1 MNKKFTFFSLST
13 LGRLLFVLFM
23 LFYIGN
29 IKAQTIS
36 TTSSFSNN
44 NGSGVVTF
52 NFQNTN
58 AFPVTITS
66 ISSVLRATDASTF
79 KLWYKTTV
87 VNGLPGVISAG
98 NGWTL
103 SGSGTFTSTI
113 GSTTNQ
119 VIEPVLTGLS
129 LVIPANTSYGLAVSG
144 FATVSG
150 LGTMGYYSI
159 PATPA
164 TVTFSG
170 GGCNIITGENI
181 SYAATTEAGSATFTP
196 RGFVGSIT
204 FNSAPAPT
212 CAAPTIPTATSITST
227 TASLNWTQTGTPA
240 QWQIKYGAA
249 GFNPATAGT
258 SILTSVK
265 PYTLNPPL
273 TPVTSYDYYVRAI
286 CGPADTS
293 AWSVVKN
300 FSTLCNAPALLT
312 TKDSNRCGTGEVIL
326 QATAA
331 PGATIKWYANATG
344 GSPLGTG
351 GSFTTPNIAST
362 TTYHVAASS
371 GSSGAG
377 VIRITEMGLGDP
389 DALEI
394 QNVGSLPV
402 DVTGWKVALSDSYTS
417 ITAVNTIIQTL
428 SGTMAANDIKTWTDL
443 SSNTNYWGNNIFWNP
458 GAATSFNGWALILD
472 NNNNLVD
479 FVAFNWPVATI
490 QATTLTI
497 GAASVSL
504 ATAWTGSSLDAN
516 PAALSSGSNFQRIGN
531 ADLNQAT
538 DFNVATATVG
548 TTNTGLT
555 LPFGGS
561 ACESARLPV
570 VATIKA
576 IPTLSLPNDTSICPG
591 ISYTFNA
598 GNPGATY
605 AWSTGATTQS
615 IAANAAGTYS
625 VLVTTSNGCAKS
637 DTVIITPGIV
647 PVNNLP
653 AITNLCAGEMA
664 TLNAGNA
671 GSSFIWT
678 PGNATTQAINVNTA
692 GNYSVNIKSTTG
704 CKITSTTNLII
715 RPLPV
720 PSLGNDTSICDGAQ
734 ITLNAGNPGHTFSW
748 NTGATTQTINITDS
762 GTYTVVVTSPYN
774 CILEEDKH
782 IAYLPSPRV
791 EGFNFIP
798 LFYEQLGKVKFSPL
812 NPTNVNS
819 YEWDFG
825 DGTPSSVQMNPEH
838 HYTSGGNYL
847 VTLKVFNGCG
857 NFEIS
862 LPINVDLTTGIITLN
877 AEAADVTL
885 YPNPSRDYITI
896 ENKSDNLKM
905 QEVSVFSALGAMV
918 YTHHADNGKSH
929 KLNVTQL
936 ASGLYSVRIL
946 TDKGFIVRKF
956 EVMR

>member
-1 MNKKFTFFSLST
+1 MKISYTLKFSLFS
-13 LGRLLFVLFM
+13 LFYLLFVSLSSYGQVYCSPIDDDCSDGDLIQSF
-23 LFYIGN
+23 
-29 IKAQTIS
+29 S
-36 TTSSFSNN
+36 TTGGTTNITNN
-44 NGSGVVTF
+44 NTGCGNLTTGYSSYITMIHTGAQGSTINYSITNGEDFEARFGMWVDWNSDGDFSDAFEVIFQSVAYVDLSQVITGSFTIPAAATPGNKRMRIRSGYIDLFDELFGVPNPPPEPCAASYYGYGETEDY
-52 NFQNTN
+52 
-58 AFPVTITS
+58 TIT
-66 ISSVLRATDASTF
+66 VTGTAS
-79 KLWYKTTV
+79 
-87 VNGLPGVISAG
+87 
-98 NGWTL
+98 
-103 SGSGTFTSTI
+103 
-113 GSTTNQ
+113 
-119 VIEPVLTGLS
+119 
-129 LVIPANTSYGLAVSG
+129 
-144 FATVSG
+144 
-150 LGTMGYYSI
+150 
-159 PATPA
+159 
-164 TVTFSG
+164 
-170 GGCNIITGENI
+170 
-181 SYAATTEAGSATFTP
+181 
-196 RGFVGSIT
+196 
-204 FNSAPAPT
+204 T
-212 CAAPTIPTATSITST
+212 CAAPTVPTATAITST

-258 SILTSVK
+258 AIITAVK

-273 TPVTSYDYYVRAI
+273 TPLTSYDYYVRAV

-312 TKDSNRCGTGEVIL
+312 TKDSSRCGTGEVIL

-351 GSFTTPNIAST
+351 NSFTTPNIAST
-362 TTYHVAASS
+362 TTYHVAAAS

-389 DALEI
+389 DGLEI
-394 QNVGSLPV
+394 QNVGSLPI
-402 DVTGWKVALSDSYTS
+402 DVTGWKVAISNSYTS
-417 ITAVNTIIQTL
+417 ITDVNTIVQTL
-428 SGTMAANDIKTWTDL
+428 SGTMAASDIKTWSDL

-458 GAATSFNGWALILD
+458 GAASTYNGWALIID

-516 PAALSSGSNFQRIGN
+516 PAALSSGSNFQRIG
-531 ADLNQAT
+531 ASDQNQST
-538 DFNVATATVG
+538 DFNVATSTLG

-555 LPFGGS
+555 LPFGGG
-561 ACESARLPV
+561 ACESTRLPV
-570 VATIKA
+570 TATIKA
-576 IPTLSLPNDTSICPG
+576 IPTVSLPNDTSICPG

-598 GNPGATY
+598 GNPGAAY
-605 AWSTGATTQS
+605 SWSTGATTQS
-615 IAANAAGTYS
+615 ITVNAAGTYT
-625 VLVTTSNGCAKS
+625 VLVTPSNGCTKS
-637 DTVIITPGIV
+637 DTVNITPGIV

-653 AITNLCAGEMA
+653 AVTNLCTGEMA

-671 GSSFIWT
+671 GSTFIWT
-678 PGNATTQAINVNTA
+678 PGNSTAQAINVNTA
-692 GNYSVNIKSTTG
+692 GNYSVAIRSATG

-720 PSLGNDTSICDGAQ
+720 ASLGNDTSICDGAQ
-734 ITLNAGNPGHTFSW
+734 ITLNAGNPGYAYDW

-762 GTYTVVVTSPYN
+762 GTYSVMITSPYN

-782 IAYLPSPRV
+782 IAYLPSPGV

-812 NPTNVNS
+812 NPTHVNS
-819 YEWDFG
+819 YEWNFG
-825 DGTPSSVQMNPEH
+825 DGTPLSVQMNPEH
-838 HYTSGGNYL
+838 HYASGGNYL

-857 NFEIS
+857 SFEIS

-877 AEAADVTL
+877 NEAVDVTL
-885 YPNPSRDYITI
+885 YPNPSRDHITI

-905 QEVSVFSALGAMV
+905 QEVSVFNTLGAMV
-918 YTHHADNGKSH
+918 YTHHADNGKNH
-929 KLNVTQL
+929 KLSVSHL
-936 ASGLYSVRIL
+936 SSGLYSIRIL
-946 TDKGFIVRKF
+946 TDKGFVLRKF
-956 EVMR
+956 EVIK